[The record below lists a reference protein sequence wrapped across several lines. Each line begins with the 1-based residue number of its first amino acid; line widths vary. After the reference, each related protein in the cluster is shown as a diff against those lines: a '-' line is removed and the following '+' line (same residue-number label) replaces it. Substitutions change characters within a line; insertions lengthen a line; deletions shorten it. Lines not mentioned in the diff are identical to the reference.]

1 MKVVVVG
8 YGQMFSN
15 LILGALDSQDEV
27 VGVFRYERVKF
38 SPLVLF
44 FKNIF
49 AADKDLSF
57 VKSMNL
63 YDIKARSVNSE
74 KFKKEI
80 LRLNPDIILVGSWGE
95 KFAKDTIALAKLA
108 TINCHPSLLPKYRGP
123 NPYARTI
130 MNGESESGVTFHLMD
145 EKFDSGPILMQKS
158 IKITDVDTGET
169 LKNKCC
175 LCARVL
181 VSELLN
187 NMKTEIII
195 PINQNEKD
203 ATYFPQIGVEDIL
216 IDFEKSAREIDCK
229 IRGLQ
234 PWQSS
239 YIPHKNVFFRV
250 RNVQIR
256 ENNTKYTSAG
266 TIVEKSE
273 KTFSVIS
280 GDNKILTFNN
290 VRLYGGIRPF
300 LTDFY
305 LKFFVKIG
313 DLAI

>member
-1 MKVVVVG
+1 MA
-8 YGQMFSN
+8 N
-15 LILGALDSQDEV
+15 LRNIKDRINS
-27 VGVFRYERVKF
+27 VK
-38 SPLVLF
+38 
-44 FKNIF
+44 N
-49 AADKDLSF
+49 
-57 VKSMNL
+57 
-63 YDIKARSVNSE
+63 
-74 KFKKEI
+74 
-80 LRLNPDIILVGSWGE
+80 
-95 KFAKDTIALAKLA
+95 T
-108 TINCHPSLLPKYRGP
+108 
-123 NPYARTI
+123 
-130 MNGESESGVTFHLMD
+130 
-145 EKFDSGPILMQKS
+145 Q
-158 IKITDVDTGET
+158 KITKAMKMVAAAKVKKAEAAVKASRPFTLELYKMFCWAYQET

-250 RNVQIR
+250 KNVQIR